1 MHKYGE
7 NMKRNR
13 DNKDIWSLTV
23 IRDGKQDYTTALC
36 EADFKYGRTAEE
48 LAMFDVK
55 RLPDGLIQL
64 VEEHPLN
71 LYEEALETGFVIEM
85 TKYGS
90 KVDGWMKFTA
100 AIKMNS
106 LNPFE
111 SPRGL
116 YSNEIG
122 STIQFM
128 KVGCPHGSTTL
139 PNVVWIRVKELP
151 LNYLAWACD
160 NGVLCGEDGHQM
172 KLDVWTDLPLLG
184 NPEEIPTLILPG
196 PSDNVLQ
203 FLG

>member
-1 MHKYGE
+1 
-7 NMKRNR
+7 MKRNR